1 MYVFLI
7 RKCGNDTY
15 IFRCVQFRKN
25 KSLLCDEKVKKKSHQ
40 LLQFGNSLK
49 VVETHRAHK
58 IKTLTYLLFVR
69 IVNRFKSD
77 RLHNNYEHSNEAPSS
92 NILDKH
98 LQNAVEKHHGI
109 V

>member
-1 MYVFLI
+1 MIRIFLDVFNLEKI
-7 RKCGNDTY
+7 KVYCATRKW
-15 IFRCVQFRKN
+15 
-25 KSLLCDEKVKKKSHQ
+25 KKKSHQ
-40 LLQFGNSLK
+40 LLQFGNSHK